1 MSRKTSEY
9 WEARIANSTWRKYN
23 DIEKQSR
30 DILQMYRKAAYDI
43 SAELYAIEK
52 QICKDGFLD
61 EALLNRYG
69 RLKKINASFAKVL
82 KGLEKSTTKEF
93 FKKVSKGMQDN
104 YKSIVGELGIDLNLP
119 NLRFFEELA
128 KEPWRGEDFS
138 KRIWRNMDKLLVN
151 LKNTLVSG
159 MIRGK
164 SITELAI
171 ELDNLM
177 NQGFHNAHRLV
188 RTETMH
194 YLNAASLQAYQDC
207 GVKYVQFW
215 AALDERTC
223 PQCGALHGRIFPID
237 KAPVLPIHA
246 NCRCCYLPVTDKDE
260 IAKFLKMGNNGG
272 IQSVNS
278 SALSRLVNYAEQKYG
293 IKNANLT
300 GLDAKAVLGNF
311 RTLNQL
317 LKDYPQLDG
326 YIKHMDLSRS
336 GAMATGP
343 SKNFQGVK
351 LTFNPDLFSDLN
363 GFNAYYDKAVK
374 QHFHPDGTTVDS
386 IIAHEFG
393 HVIEAYL
400 IKRDITGLKNRADA
414 WNGCLIAEKIVTDA
428 AAKVTNGKSLTEL
441 TREISTY
448 AATDYSET
456 LAEAFNDYY
465 ANGSKAQ
472 ELSLKIIAEVKK
484 WF

>member
-69 RLKKINASFAKVL
+69 RLKKINASFDKVL

-194 YLNAASLQAYQDC
+194 YLNAASLQAYRDS
-207 GVKYVQFW
+207 GLKYVQFW

-223 PQCGALHGRIFPID
+223 PQCGALHGRIFAID

-246 NCRCCYLPVTDKDE
+246 NCRCCYLPVTDKDA

-272 IQSVNS
+272 IQNVNS

-336 GAMATGP
+336 GAMAAGP
-343 SKNFQGVK
+343 SKNFQRIK
-351 LTFNPDLFSDLN
+351 LTFNPDLFSDLSD
-363 GFNAYYDKAVK
+363 FKKYCDDSVK
-374 QHFHPDGTTVDS
+374 QHFNPDGLTPEN

-393 HVIEAYL
+393 HMIEAYL
-400 IKRDITGLKNRADA
+400 IKNNITGLHNRANA
-414 WNGCLIAEKIVTDA
+414 WRRCAIAEKIVRDA
-428 AAKVTNGKSLTEL
+428 ASQVTSGKPLDVL
-441 TREISTY
+441 CMEISNY
-448 AATDYSET
+448 ATTDFSET
-456 LAEAFNDYY
+456 LAEAFLDYY
-465 ANGSKAQ
+465 ANKKKAK
-472 ELSLKIIAEVKK
+472 ELSLKIIEEVKK
-484 WF
+484 WL

>member
-1 MSRKTSEY
+1 MSRQTSEY

-164 SITELAI
+164 SITEMAL
-171 ELDNLM
+171 ELDELM
-177 NQGFHNAHRLV
+177 NRGFHNAHRLV

-194 YLNAASLQAYQDC
+194 YLNASSLQAYKDC

-223 PQCGALHGRIFPID
+223 TQCGTLLHGRIFEID
-237 KAPVLPIHA
+237 KAPVLPIHP
-246 NCRCCYLPVTDKDE
+246 NCRCCYLPVIDRKM
-260 IAKFLKMGNNGG
+260 IADYL
-272 IQSVNS
+272 
-278 SALSRLVNYAEQKYG
+278 AQKAQNPEFMLPNVYFE
-293 IKNANLT
+293 KA
-300 GLDAKAVLGNF
+300 LDAKLEKSVIGQITGYDEWTKGLQKPYRNQLGNIWDKTDIKIRDDTASAMIF
-311 RTLNQL
+311 DSKHNVIILNPTHPDYKKYIFNQAITHELAHQIDTSRIHSWNQEEFTYLIDVEREHFMEKAFEVQNKIFADETLKNDVML
-317 LKDYPQLDG
+317 SDILDIVSNG
-326 YIKHMDLSRS
+326 RLRLI
-336 GAMATGP
+336 TGHP
-343 SKNFQGVK
+343 VE
-351 LTFNPDLFSDLN
+351 
-363 GFNAYYDKAVK
+363 YYEADVRRRPAEVFANMYALCSENKAVDFLENYLYDILK
-374 QHFHPDGTTVDS
+374 AFK
-386 IIAHEFG
+386 E
-393 HVIEAYL
+393 L
-400 IKRDITGLKNRADA
+400 IK
-414 WNGCLIAEKIVTDA
+414 
-428 AAKVTNGKSLTEL
+428 
-441 TREISTY
+441 
-448 AATDYSET
+448 
-456 LAEAFNDYY
+456 EA
-465 ANGSKAQ
+465 
-472 ELSLKIIAEVKK
+472 
-484 WF
+484 

>member
-1 MSRKTSEY
+1 MNKRTGEY

-30 DILQMYRKAAYDI
+30 DILQMYRNAAYDI
-43 SAELYAIEK
+43 NAELYAIEK

-164 SITELAI
+164 SITELAL
-171 ELDNLM
+171 ELDALM

-194 YLNAASLQAYQDC
+194 YLNAASLQAYKDS

-223 PQCGALHGRIFPID
+223 PQCGALHGRIFKVD

-336 GAMATGP
+336 GAMAAGP

-351 LTFNPDLFSDLN
+351 LTFNPDLFSDLSD
-363 GFNAYYDKAVK
+363 FKKYCDDSVK
-374 QHFHPDGTTVDS
+374 QHFNPDGLTPEN

-393 HVIEAYL
+393 HVIESYL
-400 IKRDITGLKNRADA
+400 IKNNIKGLQNRANA
-414 WNGCLIAEKIVTDA
+414 WHGCLIAEKIVRDA
-428 AAKVTNGKSLTEL
+428 ASQVTSGKSLDVL
-441 TREISTY
+441 CMEISNY
-448 AATDYSET
+448 ATTDFSET
-456 LAEAFNDYY
+456 LAEAFLDYY
-465 ANGSKAQ
+465 ANRNKAK
-472 ELSLKIIAEVKK
+472 ELSLRIIEEVKK
-484 WF
+484 WL

>member
-1 MSRKTSEY
+1 MNKRTGEY

-43 SAELYAIEK
+43 NAELYAIEK

-104 YKSIVGELGIDLNLP
+104 YKSIAGELGIDLNLP

-164 SITELAI
+164 SITELAL
-171 ELDNLM
+171 ELDALM

-194 YLNAASLQAYQDC
+194 YLNAASLQAYKDS

-223 PQCGALHGRIFPID
+223 PQCGALHGRIFKVD

-336 GAMATGP
+336 GAMAAGP

-351 LTFNPDLFSDLN
+351 LTFNPDLFSDLSD
-363 GFNAYYDKAVK
+363 FEKYCDDSVK
-374 QHFHPDGTTVDS
+374 QHFNPDGLTPEN

-393 HVIEAYL
+393 HVIESYL
-400 IKRDITGLKNRADA
+400 IKNNIKGLQNRANA
-414 WNGCLIAEKIVTDA
+414 WHGCLIAEKIVRDA
-428 AAKVTNGKSLTEL
+428 ASQVTNGKSLDVL
-441 TREISTY
+441 CMEISNY
-448 AATDYSET
+448 ATTDFSET
-456 LAEAFNDYY
+456 LAEAFLDYY
-465 ANGSKAQ
+465 ANRNKAK
-472 ELSLKIIAEVKK
+472 ELSLRIIEEVKK
-484 WF
+484 WL

>member
-1 MSRKTSEY
+1 MAQKNSEY
-9 WEARIANSTWRKYN
+9 WEQRIANNTWAQYN

-43 SAELYAIEK
+43 NAELYAIEK

-223 PQCGALHGRIFPID
+223 PQCGALHGRIFKAD

-246 NCRCCYLPVTDKDE
+246 NCRCCYLPITDKDE

-351 LTFNPDLFSDLN
+351 LTFNPDLFSDLSD
-363 GFNAYYDKAVK
+363 FKKYCDDSVK
-374 QHFHPDGTTVDS
+374 QHFNPDGLTPEN

-393 HVIEAYL
+393 HVIESYL
-400 IKRDITGLKNRADA
+400 IKNNIMGLQNRANA
-414 WNGCLIAEKIVTDA
+414 WRGCLIAEKIVRDA
-428 AAKVTNGKSLTEL
+428 ASQVTSGKSLDVL
-441 TREISTY
+441 CMEISNY
-448 AATDYSET
+448 ATTDFSET
-456 LAEAFNDYY
+456 LAEAFLDYY
-465 ANGSKAQ
+465 ANRNKAK
-472 ELSLKIIAEVKK
+472 ELSLRIIEEVKK
-484 WF
+484 WL

>member
-1 MSRKTSEY
+1 MSRQMSEY
-9 WEARIANSTWRKYN
+9 WEDRIANSTWRKYN

-272 IQSVNS
+272 AIGKNT
-278 SALSRLVNYAEQKYG
+278 AELSHLEDYANNQLG
-293 IKNANLT
+293 IHKTNLI
-300 GLDAKAVLGNF
+300 GLDAKALNGGF
-311 RTLNQL
+311 KQLNQL
-317 LKDYPQLDG
+317 FKEYPQLKG
-326 YIKHMDLSRS
+326 YIGQLDISRD
-336 GAMATGP
+336 GVMATGP
-343 SKNFQGVK
+343 SRTFNKVK
-351 LTFNPDLFSDLN
+351 FTFNPDLFSDVK
-363 GFNAYYDKAVK
+363 AIEDYYKNAVK
-374 QHFHPDGTTVDS
+374 QNFYPDGTTYDDVIS
-386 IIAHEFG
+386 HEFG
-393 HVIEAYL
+393 HAIEAFL
-400 IKRDITGLKNRADA
+400 IRKRIPSKERIKAWLKCSVAKD
-414 WNGCLIAEKIVTDA
+414 IVTNA
-428 AAKVTNGKSLTEL
+428 AASFPGIDIVKLRS
-441 TREISTY
+441 EISVY
-448 AATDYSET
+448 ALDSFSET
-456 LAEAFNDYY
+456 LGEAFSDYY
-465 ANGSKAQ
+465 ANGPKAKR
-472 ELSLKIIAEVKK
+472 LSLKIIEEVKQ
-484 WF
+484 WL